1 MSLIIKNCTEY
12 HLCQEIVLDP
22 CPGAPKLHKSQWMH
36 QKELQH
42 DIGLKMNDNT
52 VKTLLNGNCS
62 DKITFGSDKEDDF
75 VTNQLPPRM
84 GGWVPYWTVTMHVGH
99 ALQRKPSQTAQ
110 NTWSERQPLKDIL
123 SNNNLPSVH
132 L

>member
-42 DIGLKMNDNT
+42 DIGLEINEIQSKLYSMTT
-52 VKTLLNGNCS
+52 VGTKSPLVYTIKTILLLTSYFPG
-62 DKITFGSDKEDDF
+62 
-75 VTNQLPPRM
+75 
-84 GGWVPYWTVTMHVGH
+84 
-99 ALQRKPSQTAQ
+99 
-110 NTWSERQPLKDIL
+110 
-123 SNNNLPSVH
+123 
-132 L
+132 